1 MFGKEMLIPVAG
13 LLVFVVAVVGLL
25 FGERLGWM
33 DMLRQIPPLAIFAIV
48 AFALLGGWRIR
59 PGRSIGSVG
68 RNIWLALFI
77 FSVLVLIWQVVSYF
91 QTR

>member
-1 MFGKEMLIPVAG
+1 MLGKETLIPVAA

-25 FGERLGWM
+25 FGDRLGWV
-33 DMLRQIPPLAIFAIV
+33 DTLRQIPPIAIFAIV
-48 AFALLGGWRIR
+48 AFALLGGWRLR

-68 RNIWLALFI
+68 RNIWLALFV

-91 QTR
+91 QTQ

>member
-1 MFGKEMLIPVAG
+1 MLGKETLIPIAAV
-13 LLVFVVAVVGLL
+13 LVFVVAVVGLL

-33 DMLRQIPPLAIFAIV
+33 DMLRQIPPVAIFAIV

-91 QTR
+91 QAR